1 LIITN
6 NEKLY
11 LYDVDEEENKMLGVI
26 EKMFVSNRIKKI
38 MKNKYKNLTT

>member
-26 EKMFVSNRIKKI
+26 QKMFVSNRIKKI